1 MAVHV
6 SIVNKLYLCEQYRR
20 LMKTL
25 CKTSRRNVKNVIPE
39 NVNVDQVP
47 SVEDGEELLKERC
60 DKYGTNESFDNAM
73 VNIDRSNLLQ
83 RMTTG
88 VDVTPKVLASLNRR
102 EYHLLPTMTGKGWN
116 RARFLFFRGAI
127 TEIYPLSC
135 LMADVT

>member
-1 MAVHV
+1 V
-6 SIVNKLYLCEQYRR
+6 SAFDEN
-20 LMKTL
+20 TL
-25 CKTSRRNVKNVIPE
+25 QDVKKKVAEGLDQLPDSVKNVIPE

-73 VNIDRSNLLQ
+73 